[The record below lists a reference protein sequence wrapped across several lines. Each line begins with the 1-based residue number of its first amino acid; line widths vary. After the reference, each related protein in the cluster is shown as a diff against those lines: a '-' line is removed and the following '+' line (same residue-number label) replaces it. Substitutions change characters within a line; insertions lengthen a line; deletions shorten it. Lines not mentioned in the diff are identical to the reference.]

1 MKTLGMIIREYR
13 QEHNLS
19 LREFATRCQL
29 SHSYIDKLEKGKDPR
44 NGKPV
49 EPTLAVIEQI
59 AHAIHKDKTDLLE
72 EIGYLNK
79 QGNIKLSSLTKKEE
93 RDIAKDLEKTLE
105 ELENSENAL
114 MFDGEPID
122 EHTKEMIRISLENSM
137 RMAKQLAKQKFT
149 PKKYRK
155 E

>member
-13 QEHNLS
+13 QERNLS

-29 SHSYIDKLEKGKDPR
+29 SHSYIDKLEKGIDPR

-59 AHAIHKDKTDLLE
+59 AKAINKDKTNLLE
-72 EIGYLNK
+72 EIGYLNSP
-79 QGNIKLSSLTKKEE
+79 NDIKLSPKDE
-93 RDIAKDLEKTLE
+93 RDIARDLEKTLKD
-105 ELENSENAL
+105 LENSNEAL

-122 EHTKEMIRISLENSM
+122 DHTKEMIRISLENSM

-149 PKKYRK
+149 PNKYKKD
-155 E
+155 

>member
-13 QEHNLS
+13 QERNLS

-29 SHSYIDKLEKGKDPR
+29 SHSYIDKLEKGIDPR

-59 AHAIHKDKTDLLE
+59 AKAINKDKTNLLE
-72 EIGYLNK
+72 EIGYLNRP
-79 QGNIKLSSLTKKEE
+79 NDIKLSPKDE
-93 RDIAKDLEKTLE
+93 RDIARDLEKTLE
-105 ELENSENAL
+105 ELENSDEAL

-137 RMAKQLAKQKFT
+137 RMAKQLAKQKST
-149 PKKYRK
+149 PNKYKKD
-155 E
+155 

>member
-13 QEHNLS
+13 QERNLS

-29 SHSYIDKLEKGKDPR
+29 SHSYIDKLEKGIDPR

-59 AHAIHKDKTDLLE
+59 AKAINKDKTNLLE
-72 EIGYLNK
+72 EIGYLNRP
-79 QGNIKLSSLTKKEE
+79 NDIKLSPKDE
-93 RDIAKDLEKTLE
+93 RDIARDLEKTLKD
-105 ELENSENAL
+105 LENSNEAL

-122 EHTKEMIRISLENSM
+122 DHTKEMIRISLENSM

-149 PKKYRK
+149 PNKYKKD
-155 E
+155 

>member
-13 QEHNLS
+13 QERNLS

-29 SHSYIDKLEKGKDPR
+29 SHSYIDKLEKGIDPR

-59 AHAIHKDKTDLLE
+59 AKAINKDKTNLLE
-72 EIGYLNK
+72 EIGYLNRP
-79 QGNIKLSSLTKKEE
+79 NDIKLSPKDE
-93 RDIAKDLEKTLE
+93 RDIARDLEKTLE
-105 ELENSENAL
+105 ELENSDEAL

-149 PKKYRK
+149 PNKYKKD
-155 E
+155 

>member
-13 QEHNLS
+13 QERNLS

-29 SHSYIDKLEKGKDPR
+29 SHSYIDKLEKGIDPR

-49 EPTLAVIEQI
+49 EPTLAVIEKI
-59 AHAIHKDKTDLLE
+59 AKAINKDKTDLLE
-72 EIGYLNK
+72 EIGYLNRP
-79 QGNIKLSSLTKKEE
+79 NDIKLSPKDE
-93 RDIAKDLEKTLE
+93 RDIARDLEKTLKD
-105 ELENSENAL
+105 LENSDEAL

-122 EHTKEMIRISLENSM
+122 DHTKEMIRISLENSM

-149 PKKYRK
+149 PNKYKKD
-155 E
+155 

>member
-13 QEHNLS
+13 QERNLS

-29 SHSYIDKLEKGKDPR
+29 SHSYIDKLEKGIDPR

-59 AHAIHKDKTDLLE
+59 AKAINKDKTDLLE
-72 EIGYLNK
+72 EIGYLNRP
-79 QGNIKLSSLTKKEE
+79 NDIKLSPKDE
-93 RDIAKDLEKTLE
+93 RDIARDLEKTLKD
-105 ELENSENAL
+105 LENSDEAL

-122 EHTKEMIRISLENSM
+122 DHTKEMIRISLENSM

-149 PKKYRK
+149 PNKYKKD
-155 E
+155 

>member
-13 QEHNLS
+13 QERNLS

-29 SHSYIDKLEKGKDPR
+29 SHSYIDKLEKGIDPR

-59 AHAIHKDKTDLLE
+59 AKAINKDKTNLLE
-72 EIGYLNK
+72 EIGYLNRP
-79 QGNIKLSSLTKKEE
+79 NDIKLSPKDE
-93 RDIAKDLEKTLE
+93 RDIARDLEKTLKD
-105 ELENSENAL
+105 LENSDEAL

-122 EHTKEMIRISLENSM
+122 DHTKEMIRISLENSM

-149 PKKYRK
+149 PNKYKKD
-155 E
+155 

>member
-13 QEHNLS
+13 QERNLS

-29 SHSYIDKLEKGKDPR
+29 SHSYIDKLEKGIDPR

-59 AHAIHKDKTDLLE
+59 AKAINKDKTNLLE
-72 EIGYLNK
+72 EIGYLNRP
-79 QGNIKLSSLTKKEE
+79 NDIKLSAKDE
-93 RDIAKDLEKTLE
+93 RDIARDLEKTLKD
-105 ELENSENAL
+105 LENSNEAL

-149 PKKYRK
+149 PNKYKKD
-155 E
+155 

>member
-13 QEHNLS
+13 QERNLS

-29 SHSYIDKLEKGKDPR
+29 SHSYIDKLEKGIDPR

-59 AHAIHKDKTDLLE
+59 AKAINKDKTNLLE
-72 EIGYLNK
+72 EIGYLNRT
-79 QGNIKLSSLTKKEE
+79 NDIKLAPKDE
-93 RDIAKDLEKTLE
+93 RDIARDLEKTLKD
-105 ELENSENAL
+105 LENSDEAL

-122 EHTKEMIRISLENSM
+122 DHTKEMIRISLENSM

-149 PKKYRK
+149 PNKYKKD
-155 E
+155 

>member
-19 LREFATRCQL
+19 LRDFATRCQL
-29 SHSYIDKLEKGKDPR
+29 SHSYIDKLEKGIDPR

-49 EPTLAVIEQI
+49 EPTLTVIEQI

-79 QGNIKLSSLTKKEE
+79 QGNIKLSSLTKK
-93 RDIAKDLEKTLE
+93 RRA
-105 ELENSENAL
+105 
-114 MFDGEPID
+114 
-122 EHTKEMIRISLENSM
+122 
-137 RMAKQLAKQKFT
+137 
-149 PKKYRK
+149 
-155 E
+155 

>member
-1 MKTLGMIIREYR
+1 MKTLGMMIREYR

-29 SHSYIDKLEKGKDPR
+29 SHSYIDKLEKGVDPR

-49 EPTLAVIEQI
+49 EPTLTVIEQI
-59 AHAIHKDKTDLLE
+59 AKAINKDKADLLE
-72 EIGYLNK
+72 GIGYLSK
-79 QGNIKLSSLTKKEE
+79 PTNITLTSKEE
-93 RDIAKDLEKTLE
+93 RDIARDLEKTLE
-105 ELENSENAL
+105 ELENNNEAL

-149 PKKYRK
+149 PNKYKKD
-155 E
+155 

>member
-13 QEHNLS
+13 QERNLS

-29 SHSYIDKLEKGKDPR
+29 SHSYIDKLEKGIDPR

-59 AHAIHKDKTDLLE
+59 AKAINKDKTNLLE

-79 QGNIKLSSLTKKEE
+79 PNDIKLSPKDE
-93 RDIAKDLEKTLE
+93 RDIARDLEKTLKD
-105 ELENSENAL
+105 LENSDEAL

-122 EHTKEMIRISLENSM
+122 DHTKEMIRISLENSM

-149 PKKYRK
+149 PNKYKKD
-155 E
+155 

>member
-13 QEHNLS
+13 QEHNFS

-29 SHSYIDKLEKGKDPR
+29 SHSYIDKLEKGVDPR

-59 AHAIHKDKTDLLE
+59 AKAINKDKANLLE
-72 EIGYLNK
+72 EIGYLSK
-79 QGNIKLSSLTKKEE
+79 RTNIKLSPKAE
-93 RDIAKDLEKTLE
+93 RDIARDLEKTLE
-105 ELENSENAL
+105 ELDNSQDAL

-122 EHTKEMIRISLENSM
+122 EHTKELIRISLENSM

-149 PKKYRK
+149 PNKYKK
-155 E
+155 

>member
-19 LREFATRCQL
+19 LRDFATRCQL
-29 SHSYIDKLEKGKDPR
+29 SHSYIDKLEKGIDPR

-49 EPTLAVIEQI
+49 EPTLTVIEQI

-105 ELENSENAL
+105 ELENSEDAL

-149 PKKYRK
+149 PNKYKKD
-155 E
+155 